1 MRLGLSKDE
10 VKLSKYTSEWN
21 IEFNRVK
28 QEIVA
33 VTKLETKRIEHIGST
48 AIKDMVAKPI
58 IDILI
63 GIEDITHI
71 VNNMMKALQSIGFLP
86 LRVERQ
92 GEIVLA
98 KFIDDTYKVK
108 THYIHL
114 VDYDKELWKN
124 LIFFRDYLNT
134 IDEARDEY
142 KKLKVALAERKSIN
156 ITTYTNLKEPFVKG
170 IFSLRTN

>member
-33 VTKLETKRIEHIGST
+33 VTKLDTKRIEHIGST
-48 AIKDMVAKPI
+48 AIKEMDAKPI

-63 GIEDITHI
+63 GLNDIKHI
-71 VNNMMKALQSIGFLP
+71 DNTFLKAFQSIGFHR
-86 LRVERQ
+86 LRVERP

-98 KFIDDTYKVK
+98 KFTDNTYEVK

-134 IDEARDEY
+134 KEEVREEY
-142 KKLKVALAERKSIN
+142 KKLKIAFAESENMN
-156 ITTYTNLKEPFVKG
+156 IKTYTTLKEPFVKG
-170 IFSLRTN
+170 IFALRTN